1 MQATAVS
8 SEVAQQRAEFQKAVN
23 QALSFAGLKGSDNLK
38 KAAEQSMIAARIMRA
53 HGLKFYPDVPTR
65 TLSVLKSEWGF
76 CVSAYKWDSTRKDAF
91 DRANELFRQIKLI
104 EGEKTVEG
112 KKKEPAK
119 TSV

>member
-1 MQATAVS
+1 MQTTAVP
-8 SEVAQQRAEFQKAVN
+8 SELVQQWTAFQKAVN
-23 QALSFAGLKGSDNLK
+23 QAVFFADLKGSDNLK
-38 KAAEQSMIAARIMRA
+38 KAAEQSMIAARIIRA
-53 HGLKFYPDVPTR
+53 HGLKFHPDVPTR

-91 DRANELFRQIKLI
+91 DRANELFRQIKSI

-112 KKKEPAK
+112 KKKEPVK